1 MTNLPMN
8 LTTKEIEKLTVVVA
22 SDLAH
27 RRRDRGLKLNY
38 PESIAYITY
47 EVLEK
52 IRDGKSVAEVM
63 QFGTEILTVNDVM
76 DGVADMIPVIQV
88 EGTFVDGTKL
98 VTIHN
103 PIH

>member
-1 MTNLPMN
+1 MPMN
-8 LTTKEIEKLTVVVA
+8 LTTKEVEKLNIVVA

-38 PESIAYITY
+38 PEAIAYITY

-63 QFGTEILTVNDVM
+63 QFGTKVLSSEDVM
-76 DGVADMIPVIQV
+76 QGVADMIPVIQV
-88 EGTFVDGTKL
+88 EGTFKDGTKL

-103 PIH
+103 PIK

>member
-1 MTNLPMN
+1 MN
-8 LTTKEIEKLTVVVA
+8 LTTKEVEKLNIVVA

-27 RRRDRGLKLNY
+27 RRRDRGLRLNY
-38 PESIAYITY
+38 PEAIAYITY

-63 QFGTEILTVNDVM
+63 QFGTKILTREDVM
-76 DGVADMIPVIQV
+76 DGIADMIPVIQV
-88 EGTFVDGTKL
+88 EGTFIDGTKL

-103 PIH
+103 PIK

>member
-1 MTNLPMN
+1 MPMN

>member
-1 MTNLPMN
+1 MPMN
-8 LTTKEIEKLTVVVA
+8 LTTKEVEKLNIVVA

-38 PESIAYITY
+38 PEAIAYITY

-63 QFGTEILTVNDVM
+63 QFGTKILSSEDVM
-76 DGVADMIPVIQV
+76 QGVADMIPVIQV
-88 EGTFVDGTKL
+88 EGTFKDGTKL

-103 PIH
+103 PIK

>member
-1 MTNLPMN
+1 MPMN
-8 LTTKEIEKLTVVVA
+8 LTTKEVEKLNIVVA

-38 PESIAYITY
+38 PEAIAYITY

-63 QFGTEILTVNDVM
+63 QFGTKVLTKADVM
-76 DGVADMIPVIQV
+76 VGVADMIPVIQV

-103 PIH
+103 PIK

>member
-1 MTNLPMN
+1 MPMN
-8 LTTKEIEKLTVVVA
+8 LTTKEVEKLNIVVA

-38 PESIAYITY
+38 PEAIAYITY

-52 IRDGKSVAEVM
+52 IRDGNSVAKVM
-63 QFGTEILTVNDVM
+63 QFGTTVLSKEDVM

-88 EGTFVDGTKL
+88 EGTFKDGTKL

-103 PIH
+103 PIK

>member
-1 MTNLPMN
+1 MN